1 MKPQWLYIVNSNKPR
16 DSFKWR
22 CVSYSGGVLC
32 FLQDEFRVESGE
44 RLLEML
50 EAAFSRKMNSPHGS
64 WLISLSKPTRNDHQ
78 LLMTLASEQGTLH
91 QPTLTHTHTLW
102 TPGMETW
109 KNACVGVVYRGNSSR
124 QD

>member
-22 CVSYSGGVLC
+22 CVSCSGGVLC

-91 QPTLTHTHTLW
+91 QPTHTHTHAMDTRD
-102 TPGMETW
+102 GNME
-109 KNACVGVVYRGNSSR
+109 KRMCRSSV
-124 QD
+124 